1 MIFYER
7 LERLCK
13 GFGNAKAFCDIYH
26 NNQIYTYMDFFTDVK
41 RYMGYFQTCSAQR
54 IAIMGA
60 GSYEWVCQVYGALA
74 VGKDII
80 PLDPYQNLTNLT
92 AMLRYAEAEMIL
104 HEEPDAEFEKAFLKE
119 RNVCYRGYVKGQD
132 FVPEQMLQP
141 KDGTMMFFTSGTN
154 SRIKGTVIGLERFW
168 NSLEPGI
175 PLWNEGVTFGPEIT
189 GEQVKIYIPI
199 PMQAIYGSCMCLLH
213 LMQGCCI
220 YFGNARKFVTE
231 LIDINPHIMV
241 GVSTMIQVLL
251 QVKKPEK
258 LQVVMSSG
266 GPCRE
271 ELYQAALEKGF
282 EIRNIYGASEL
293 GGLAFNKYGEGIQHL
308 TPLTGNE
315 IRIDDKNVIWIAS
328 PNRMLGYYKLPR
340 ETEALYDGE
349 WFTLDDLGS
358 WNEDGT
364 FRIEGRSKHMIAME
378 NGAKLYLEEIEEQ
391 LETITGVM
399 EAGILYLDQKIIA
412 VLVVD
417 SESQTQAVQAGIRD
431 YNRDQEFQYKIAESW
446 IRKEPLP
453 RLELHKIA
461 RKVLEEQYLSRNP
474 ENNESRKTMKA
485 GR

>member
-1 MIFYER
+1 M
-7 LERLCK
+7 
-13 GFGNAKAFCDIYH
+13 
-26 NNQIYTYMDFFTDVK
+26 NN
-41 RYMGYFQTCSAQR
+41 
-54 IAIMGA
+54 
-60 GSYEWVCQVYGALA
+60 
-74 VGKDII
+74 
-80 PLDPYQNLTNLT
+80 
-92 AMLRYAEAEMIL
+92 AEMVL
-104 HEEPDAEFEKAFLKE
+104 HDEPDAEFEHTFLKE
-119 RNVCYRGYVKGQD
+119 LDLSYRGYVKEEELVLG
-132 FVPEQMLQP
+132 ESLQP
-141 KDGTMMFFTSGTN
+141 QDGTMMFFTSGTN
-154 SRIKGTVIGLERFW
+154 SRIKGTVIALDRFW

-175 PLWNEGVTFGPEIT
+175 PLWNEGIAFGPEIT

-231 LIDINPHIMV
+231 LLDINPHIMV

-251 QVKKPEK
+251 QFRKPENLK
-258 LQVVMSSG
+258 VVMSSG
-266 GPCRE
+266 GPCKE

-293 GGLAFNKYGEGIQHL
+293 GGLAFNKYGQEIWRL

-315 IRIDDKNVIWIAS
+315 IRIDENHVFWLRS
-328 PNRMLGYYKLPR
+328 PNRMLGYYNLPE
-340 ETEALYDGE
+340 ETAALYDGE

-358 WNEDGT
+358 WNGDGT

-391 LETITGVM
+391 LETIPGVR
-399 EAGILYLDQKIIA
+399 EAGILYSYQKIIA

-417 SESQTQAVQAGIRD
+417 SDSHTEAVQSGIRT

-461 RKVLEEQYLSRNP
+461 RKVLEEQYLSRNL
-474 ENNESRKTMKA
+474 ENDEHKE
-485 GR
+485 

>member
-13 GFGNAKAFCDIYH
+13 GFGDTKAFCDIY
-26 NNQIYTYMDFFTDVK
+26 NNETVYTYMDFFADVK
-41 RYMGYFQTCSAQR
+41 RYMGYFQTCSARR

-60 GSYEWVCQVYGALA
+60 GSYEWVCQVYGALS

-92 AMLRYAEAEMIL
+92 AMLKYSEAEMVL
-104 HEEPDAEFEKAFLKE
+104 HDEPDAEFEKAFSDKL
-119 RNVCYRGYVKGQD
+119 RIVYRGYIKEEELCFHGT
-132 FVPEQMLQP
+132 LQP

-154 SRIKGTVIGLERFW
+154 RLIKGTVIALDRFW

-175 PLWNEGVTFGPEIT
+175 PLWNEGVSFGPEIT

-231 LIDINPHIMV
+231 LIDIDPHIMV
-241 GVSTMIQVLL
+241 GVSTMIQILL
-251 QVKKPEK
+251 QIKKPK
-258 LQVVMSSG
+258 NLKVVMSSG

-271 ELYQAALEKGF
+271 ELALAALEKGV

-293 GGLAFNKYGEGIQHL
+293 GGLAFNKYGDGIRHL

-315 IRIDDKNVIWIAS
+315 IRIDENHVIWMRS
-328 PNRMLGYYKLPR
+328 PNRMLGYYHLPG

-391 LETITGVM
+391 LETIPGVL
-399 EAGILYLDQKIIA
+399 EAGILYLNQKIIA
-412 VLVVD
+412 VLVVED
-417 SESQTQAVQAGIRD
+417 DQKAEEVKLGIRD
-431 YNRDQEFQYKIAESW
+431 YNKDQQFQYKIGESW

-461 RKVLEEQYLSRNP
+461 RKVLEEQYLSGK
-474 ENNESRKTMKA
+474 S
-485 GR
+485 